1 MHVKFLVLFLALADQ
16 MALGQIKPSYTDT
29 EAGKHSGEEATVTG
43 KVFSVYTSSGGTTFL
58 NFGARFPNHTF
69 SGIIF
74 SSKQAAVGDVKQY
87 DGKEVEVTG
96 RIELS
101 KDQKPQIIVSSADQ
115 IKLAVPAKP
124 PAPPTPPPAP
134 VTPTPTTTTR
144 SPAQETASSTTTSG
158 NIGLGTGWNS
168 SRRGGEVVRKDLAK
182 LFGEAGLASE
192 VTQVDTTLEIY
203 PGVTFLTPFADA
215 RKALNIEGAQ
225 VKKLK
230 ISTPGFPQDSFSA
243 NIFEGVFPGGF
254 TQLYLITDANDR
266 VASVLL
272 RSPGTGT
279 RVTNEPDTMGYHTHN
294 LVTGDQKGA
303 THFVVRHQIVPGSA
317 TKGVVIV
324 ETMLINPTDP
334 EVQPTAGRSTKSSSS
349 KSSSYSKPK
358 TGKVIERSR
367 WHVPVSIVNLI
378 LRCVGG

>member
-1 MHVKFLVLFLALADQ
+1 MHVKFLILFLALA
-16 MALGQIKPSYTDT
+16 GQAAYGQNKPSYTDI
-29 EAGKHSGEEATVTG
+29 EAGKHAGEVATVTG

-74 SSKQAAVGDVKQY
+74 SSNQAAVGDVKQY
-87 DGKEVEVTG
+87 DGKEVALSG

-101 KDQKPQIIVSSADQ
+101 KDQKPQIVLSRADQ
-115 IKLAVPAKP
+115 IKLAGPAKP
-124 PAPPTPPPAP
+124 PTPPRPPP
-134 VTPTPTTTTR
+134 VPVATTPTTTPRT
-144 SPAQETASSTTTSG
+144 PTQETGGVTTTGG

-168 SRRGGEVVRKDLAK
+168 PRRGGEMVRKDLAR
-182 LFGEAGLASE
+182 LFGEAGLSNEA
-192 VTQVDTTLEIY
+192 TRVDTTLEIF
-203 PGVTFLTPFADA
+203 PGVTFLSPFADA

-254 TQLYLITDANDR
+254 TQLYLITDASDQ
-266 VASVLL
+266 VVSVLL
-272 RSPGTGT
+272 RAPGAGT

-294 LVTGDQKGA
+294 LVTGDLKGA
-303 THFVVRHQIVPGSA
+303 SHFVVRHLIVPGSA
-317 TKGVVIV
+317 DKGVVIV

-334 EVQPTAGRSTKSSSS
+334 EVQPAAGRTTKSSSS
-349 KSSSYSKPK
+349 KSNAYSKPK